1 MADGMDKGLMAL
13 MGIEDDISKDEGLA
27 ERMTSAD
34 NDEDYDMP
42 SFFDAVSDSDEEDER
57 SLTHRKATSTTT
69 SNTVR
74 TGLES
79 SVHSART
86 SSLFASSSSPSTL
99 SSGALPSQQQTP
111 RASTSSL
118 FSPELN
124 PFGGK
129 SSSGKIRVSK
139 SPKKNNSKSSASSM
153 FSPTLSPRKKKKTS
167 SAMKPLSL
175 SPSASL
181 ATPSTSQ
188 SSSSPSSS
196 FSKDVRIA
204 SLSPPPQHQQ
214 ASRRTPSTAANG
226 LTSPVSSFVL
236 KKRPILFSD
245 SEDSDISPLEDNDVP
260 MSLRNKISL
269 RASLPMTNDSSQPR
283 LFSDEKQKVEREAS
297 MQKRQDQDEDMSDE
311 ADNKALSTESNSNN
325 KKERP
330 PKALSKTALLQ
341 LQLDSARELRNTAF
355 SVKQRVNKK
364 TLSSIMEAAQLR
376 LNQNNVA
383 TAPEPV
389 LPPSTTSSSKTKLR
403 TIALSDDSDDET
415 EQDVARRQEEA
426 HWKQEITR
434 ALLVAP
440 ISKEKR
446 LEISRELRIH
456 PTLSIEKRQE
466 VEKVLQMSPLSNK
479 IQNLSLGSGISGSG
493 SRSLT
498 SPQKS
503 LRQGNNLLTSPSK
516 RASLNSSSQLRPGTV
531 SDIQQYNELM
541 KRQLAKRNLERR
553 KQLEEEAKRSGTWKS
568 PEEYAAEQLENEDK
582 RRKGLDPEENDED
595 ADDEGDGDY
604 EPDTKTNALDDEEQQ
619 AMDLGSADEAEA
631 LSGESDGEEGVQK
644 LEEDMEGVQDDEE
657 DEEDQSESSKDDEEE
672 QESDDDDESR
682 IMQVKRT
689 TQRKKNI
696 IGDEDDIKVVV
707 VDRSQ
712 AYAET
717 DSGNEDDERNEH
729 GSGSEGG
736 YVFSDENEDV
746 SDMEQQMGDNDEE
759 EGTQGFGAFFESS
772 YDPSKSRK
780 KDKLAALGV
789 AAGTTT
795 ATPLSPVIDSSDT
808 SQSQSQS
815 LNNGFDGALDFL
827 SGKFPTAT
835 PQSPTVSS
843 NSNLNSSIR
852 LSNRS
857 DVSGTMDS
865 QVYDDTMAPMI
876 DNDAI
881 AGMYAASNHSSLTPS
896 LPPAQPKNAFDVMR
910 NATNNQGSGLR
921 RLEKR
926 EAKPQISKTDK
937 SAFIEY
943 EAEEEEDEHMGMGGI
958 DYESENDNDD
968 YDLGDGM
975 VDTNTILDSQDA
987 ENVRKL
993 HMQHEQDQHNK
1004 EISDLVQGIAAG
1016 GLWKRGKG
1024 QMDDLDLFD
1033 EEDMDGRFRRKK
1045 KLRLA
1050 EKIEKLADNPKT
1062 AAYARAFRKDK
1073 DDDLLVFLSD
1083 PEDHGD
1089 AAKDREKISH
1099 ALIDNDKDEDMTEV
1113 ESNEDRAQPMVNL
1126 DNDQVDDDDD
1136 EEEEEEETLNTDK
1149 RMEKLRRARANQ
1161 DGDNG
1166 SLEGSLDAGTIAAV
1180 ERNQALPF
1188 GIVSV
1193 AEESTLDEL
1202 IITSKNSTGASTLSV
1217 KEKKPKTQT
1226 EEAAMDPIDEYK
1238 EMLRRKKVIQD
1249 IIEGVEEPMD
1259 YDPMGFLSSS
1269 SQRRRTSFKFSTSNL
1284 MDRIVDR
1291 QSAIDEIVTGGAGG
1305 GGGGKGGSMGMEADV
1320 AAIAQ
1325 PRMLSRQSS
1334 SFLVDEER
1342 RAKFLSTVGEES
1354 RGSNA
1359 NNRVVKEV
1367 NRRKMAFATSKKS
1380 SSSAGD
1386 SVTTSTTTVSSI
1398 TTSKR
1403 KATISSGSN
1412 NSNSNSNNK
1421 SKGATVRG
1429 GSSRL
1434 LKILSVEEV

>member
-27 ERMTSAD
+27 ERMTSAND
-34 NDEDYDMP
+34 DEDHDMP
-42 SFFDAVSDSDEEDER
+42 SFFDAFSDSDEEDEKP
-57 SLTHRKATSTTT
+57 LTHRKATST

-74 TGLES
+74 TGPKS
-79 SVHSART
+79 STHSAKT
-86 SSLFASSSSPSTL
+86 SSLFASSSSPSTI
-99 SSGALPSQQQTP
+99 SSGARLSSQQTP

-139 SPKKNNSKSSASSM
+139 SPKKNSSKSSASSM

-196 FSKDVRIA
+196 FPKDVRIA

-214 ASRRTPSTAANG
+214 ASRRSASTAANG
-226 LTSPVSSFVL
+226 ITSPVSSFVL

-269 RASLPMTNDSSQPR
+269 HASLPMTDDSSQPR
-283 LFSDEKQKVEREAS
+283 LFSDEEQEVEREALV
-297 MQKRQDQDEDMSDE
+297 QTRQDQDEDMFDE
-311 ADNKALSTESNSNN
+311 ADEKALSTESNSKN

-341 LQLDSARELRNTAF
+341 LQMDSARELRNTAF

-383 TAPEPV
+383 TTPAEVP
-389 LPPSTTSSSKTKLR
+389 PPSTIPSTKMKLR

-446 LEISRELRIH
+446 LEISRELRIQ
-456 PTLSIEKRQE
+456 PTLSFEKRQE
-466 VEKVLQMSPLSNK
+466 MERVLQMSPLSNK
-479 IQNLSLGSGISGSG
+479 IQNLSLGGDIGG
-493 SRSLT
+493 GGDRSLT

-503 LRQGNNLLTSPSK
+503 LRQGNSLLTSPSK
-516 RASLNSSSQLRPGTV
+516 RASLNSSFQQRRGTV
-531 SDIQQYNELM
+531 PDIQQYNELM

-582 RRKGLDPEENDED
+582 RNKGLDPEENDED
-595 ADDEGDGDY
+595 ADDEGGGDY
-604 EPDTKTNALDDEEQQ
+604 EPDTKADALDDEEKQ

-644 LEEDMEGVQDDEE
+644 LEKDMEGVQDDEG
-657 DEEDQSESSKDDEEE
+657 DEENESGSDKDEEE
-672 QESDDDDESR
+672 EQDSDDDDEGR

-712 AYAET
+712 AYVET
-717 DSGNEDDERNEH
+717 DSEDEDDEQSEH

-736 YVFSDENEDV
+736 YAFSDENADV
-746 SDMEQQMGDNDEE
+746 SDMEQQMGDSDSDGA

-789 AAGTTT
+789 ATNTTIT
-795 ATPLSPVIDSSDT
+795 NSLSPVVDSSDT
-808 SQSQSQS
+808 NQSQSQSQS
-815 LNNGFDGALDFL
+815 QNNGFDGALDFL

-835 PQSPTVSS
+835 PQSPIVPS
-843 NSNLNSSIR
+843 NSNLNSSTHP
-852 LSNRS
+852 SNRA
-857 DVSGTMDS
+857 DVSGMMDS
-865 QVYDDTMAPMI
+865 QVYDDTMAPII

-881 AGMYAASNHSSLTPS
+881 AGMYAASNHSSLTPPVPS
-896 LPPAQPKNAFDVMR
+896 ALPKNAFDVMR
-910 NATNNQGSGLR
+910 NATNNQGGGLQ

-975 VDTNTILDSQDA
+975 VDMSTVLDSQGA

-993 HMQHEQDQHNK
+993 HMKHEQDQHNK

-1045 KLRLA
+1045 KLRLT

-1083 PEDHGD
+1083 PEDHDD
-1089 AAKDREKISH
+1089 ATKDREKISR
-1099 ALIDNDKDEDMTEV
+1099 ALVNNDEDEDMTEV
-1113 ESNEDRAQPMVNL
+1113 ESKEDGAQPVVNL
-1126 DNDQVDDDDD
+1126 DDQVDDDD
-1136 EEEEEEETLNTDK
+1136 EEEEETLNTDK
-1149 RMEKLRRARANQ
+1149 RMEKLRRARTNQ
-1161 DGDNG
+1161 DGDSG
-1166 SLEGSLDAGTIAAV
+1166 SMEGSLDAGTIVAV
-1180 ERNQALPF
+1180 DRNQALPF
-1188 GIVSV
+1188 GIVPAV
-1193 AEESTLDEL
+1193 EESTFDEF
-1202 IITSKNSTGASTLSV
+1202 TTARKNSTKANTLSD
-1217 KEKKPKTQT
+1217 KEKKPRKQA
-1226 EEAAMDPIDEYK
+1226 EETAMDPVDEFK

-1259 YDPMGFLSSS
+1259 YDPMEFSPSS
-1269 SQRRRTSFKFSTSNL
+1269 SQRRRTSSKFSTSNL

-1291 QSAIDEIVTGGAGG
+1291 QSAIDETATGGAGG
-1305 GGGGKGGSMGMEADV
+1305 GGNGGSTGVEADV
-1320 AAIAQ
+1320 AAIAR

-1367 NRRKMAFATSKKS
+1367 NRRKMAFATSKRS
-1380 SSSAGD
+1380 SSSGGD
-1386 SVTTSTTTVSSI
+1386 SVAASATTASSI
-1398 TTSKR
+1398 ATSKR
-1403 KATISSGSN
+1403 KITISNGSN
-1412 NSNSNSNNK
+1412 NSNSRSR
-1421 SKGATVRG
+1421 SATVDGR
-1429 GSSRL
+1429 SNRL
-1434 LKILSVEEV
+1434 LKILSVEEE